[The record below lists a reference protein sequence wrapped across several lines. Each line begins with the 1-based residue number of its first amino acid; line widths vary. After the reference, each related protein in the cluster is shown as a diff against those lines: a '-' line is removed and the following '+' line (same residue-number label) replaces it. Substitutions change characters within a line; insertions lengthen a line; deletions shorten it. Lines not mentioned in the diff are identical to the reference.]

1 MVPPFVV
8 CRGCPGFGHSDSSR
22 GCRNRQ
28 PQLKGSAAAREILCP
43 WTMRSSKTRVPC
55 HHDSLT
61 SGHVRAITSR
71 LAPEA
76 RSQPPCARV
85 RAHRKGAALPYFNP
99 LRWPLHS
106 LAGVT
111 PMLRRKS
118 ASPDFSNCPHDCV
131 RIRSSPGSP
140 AWYSFSPDAAQMEF
154 VFARAAVSGPSAGIP
169 VGEPGPRISPAYAE
183 LTPTQATAAA
193 QNTTARRDLSIVSP
207 LIDER
212 APRRCQA

>member
-85 RAHRKGAALPYFNP
+85 RAHRKRCGSGLLQPAEVAVASLARTRDEVLQAHLDELTVRLRPGQELAFHARVVFVQTGRCTNGVRIRQSSCVRP
-99 LRWPLHS
+99 LSRNTSRRARPTN
-106 LAGVT
+106 LAGV
-111 PMLRRKS
+111 RR
-118 ASPDFSNCPHDCV
+118 ANPYTSNCGCAKHN
-131 RIRSSPGSP
+131 RK
-140 AWYSFSPDAAQMEF
+140 A
-154 VFARAAVSGPSAGIP
+154 
-169 VGEPGPRISPAYAE
+169 
-183 LTPTQATAAA
+183 
-193 QNTTARRDLSIVSP
+193 
-207 LIDER
+207 
-212 APRRCQA
+212 